1 METKALHILLVEDS
15 EPDAELIRRA
25 LRDAGGLRLVRVAD
39 EASLRG
45 ELQETT
51 PDIVLSDFSMPGFSG
66 REALRIVR
74 EVAPDLPFIF
84 VSGTIGEELAID
96 ALRRGASDYVLKDNL
111 LRLPAAVERAIATAR
126 ERHARRA
133 AEHAL
138 RESEERF
145 RAIVE
150 HSDDWIWEMGVDG
163 RLLYSNPSVERIL
176 GWSVDEM
183 LERDVAEFIAPQ
195 DREALEAGVRD
206 AIARKAGWGG
216 WLLVWR
222 HRDGGERTL
231 ESNGQPIF
239 DEHGALA
246 GFRGVDRDVT
256 ERIAQASRIG
266 QLARIQG
273 VLGAVS
279 NAVLH
284 ARDEAELMA
293 MTCRVAV
300 REGDYL
306 AAALVDGD
314 DGRPRVVAEDGTPAL
329 NAMVGESLATG
340 DPARSVSLRA
350 LRAGGEI
357 VVTDASDEDAMGRR
371 LREHGVC
378 AKIALPLG
386 SPPWGVLVL
395 HSDDRGAFEGEE
407 IALLRRLAA
416 DIDHGREFL
425 RKSDRLEFL
434 AYHNTLTGL
443 PNRTALATRLVE
455 RLARGPQTV
464 ALLDVVNFHVF
475 NDSRGREF
483 SDALLRAIAD
493 TLVAQFGTGGLV
505 AHPGDDSFA
514 LAFDS
519 GPDADADHGR
529 MTQFLEDTSRRPFT
543 VNGQH
548 VYADLRCGLLHA
560 PRDGGTPEAIDRNVM
575 SALSE
580 ARNTGA
586 RLVVYDEALSA
597 RAQKRVDIEHEL
609 RVAVEKIQFEL
620 FLQPK
625 FNARSQSLVGAE
637 ALLRWR
643 HPERGLISPA
653 EFIPL
658 LEETGMILPVG
669 RWILQQA
676 IAICARWRR
685 RGHDG
690 LRLAINLSARELA
703 DEGFLRDSTVLL
715 RDAGPDHGIDVEL
728 TESLVMDDIGRSIR
742 LLQSLRDVGC
752 GVAIDDYG
760 TGYSSLNYLSRLPCD
775 TLKIDRTF
783 VADISQSP
791 ESLSLVTNTIGLAHS
806 LGLRVVAEGVEE
818 EEQAKLLRLLRCDE
832 VQGYLFGRPVPVAE
846 FDRQFID

>member
-1 METKALHILLVEDS
+1 MQGRPLHILLVEDS

-25 LRDAGGLRLVRVAD
+25 LRGEIGLRLVRVAD

-45 ELQETT
+45 ELEGTR

-74 EVAPDLPFIF
+74 EMAPELPFIF

-111 LRLPAAVERAIATAR
+111 LRLPAAVDRAISIAR
-126 ERHARRA
+126 ERDARRA
-133 AEHAL
+133 AEQAL

-150 HSDDWIWEMGVDG
+150 HSDDWIWEMDVDG
-163 RLLYSNPSVERIL
+163 RLLYSNPSVERIF
-176 GWSVDEM
+176 GWTVDA
-183 LERDVAEFIAPQ
+183 LVGRDIAEFIAPQ
-195 DREALEAGVRD
+195 DREALAAGVAE
-206 AIARKAGWGG
+206 AIMRKAGWRG

-231 ESNGQPIF
+231 ESNGQPIL
-239 DEHGALA
+239 DAQGALV

-256 ERIAQASRIG
+256 ERIAQEARIG
-266 QLARIQG
+266 QLARIEG

-284 ARDEAELMA
+284 ARDEAELLG

-300 REGDYL
+300 SEGDYL
-306 AAALVDGD
+306 AAALVEADAG
-314 DGRPRVVAEDGTPAL
+314 GALHVVAQDGVAAVNAL
-329 NAMVGESLATG
+329 VAELLATG
-340 DPARSVSLRA
+340 DPARSLSLQA
-350 LRAGGEI
+350 LRANREI
-357 VVTDASDEDAMGRR
+357 VSADDDDIGDAFAA
-371 LREHGVC
+371 HGAF

-395 HSDDRGAFEGEE
+395 HSEDRRAFEGEE
-407 IALLRRLAA
+407 IGLLRRLAA
-416 DIDHGREFL
+416 EIDHGREFL

-443 PNRTALATRLVE
+443 PNRTALATLLPQ

-483 SDALLRAIAD
+483 SDALLRTIAG
-493 TLVAQFGTGGLV
+493 TLVGHFGPEGLV

-514 LAFDS
+514 LVVD
-519 GPDADADHGR
+519 GGEDVDAEYAR
-529 MTQFLEDTSRRPFT
+529 MAQFLEETSRRPF
-543 VNGQH
+543 VVQGQR
-548 VYADLRCGLLHA
+548 VYADLRCGLLQA
-560 PRDGGTPEAIDRNVM
+560 PRHGDNPETIDRNVM

-609 RVAVEKIQFEL
+609 RIAVEKVQFEL

-653 EFIPL
+653 DFIPL

-669 RWILQQA
+669 RWVLQQA
-676 IAICARWRR
+676 ISICGRWRR

-690 LRLAINLSARELA
+690 LRLAINLSAR
-703 DEGFLRDSTVLL
+703 
-715 RDAGPDHGIDVEL
+715 
-728 TESLVMDDIGRSIR
+728 
-742 LLQSLRDVGC
+742 
-752 GVAIDDYG
+752 
-760 TGYSSLNYLSRLPCD
+760 
-775 TLKIDRTF
+775 
-783 VADISQSP
+783 
-791 ESLSLVTNTIGLAHS
+791 
-806 LGLRVVAEGVEE
+806 
-818 EEQAKLLRLLRCDE
+818 
-832 VQGYLFGRPVPVAE
+832 
-846 FDRQFID
+846 